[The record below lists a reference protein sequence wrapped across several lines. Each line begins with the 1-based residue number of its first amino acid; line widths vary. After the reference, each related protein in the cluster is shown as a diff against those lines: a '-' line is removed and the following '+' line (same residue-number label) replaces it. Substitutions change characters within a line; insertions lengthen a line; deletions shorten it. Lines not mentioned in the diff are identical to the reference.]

1 MMKKL
6 EASELVRRKLPNTAA
21 VMQQYFTYK
30 RIQGESVSAY
40 LVRETLFFEEFLE
53 SLMDLK
59 DGPSMDFIF
68 DELDPNTDEED
79 DDDGGASSNAGS
91 KKKESPKGY
100 EKIPQRDPDGGDPDE
115 PGSRA
120 ASRAAP
126 RGGPTS
132 LSTTDSFILTQLR
145 GWRLLSG
152 ASLNAEEWRSILA
165 STKNQLDYDSVSSA
179 LMILFDEQAQHHRH
193 AQAHGPVHSLHHVE
207 EDDWGWQDD
216 SSWDWSDPW
225 ANMAW
230 ESGDWYYENDAI
242 EEAESTPPP
251 EDQGGTG
258 EPPQEALAADRSW
271 SQAQRTSQ
279 MIRKDRGF
287 GQSGQSSSHRGCFN
301 CGGNHLARDCP
312 DRHAPPHKGK
322 GYGKNMHM
330 AYDDGYDTM
339 AFTKGKGK
347 GKSSGKMAH
356 LMEEFVNYY
365 YYSKGK
371 SKGNQKGK
379 FQSKNRNNVNAY
391 ALDTFNFHGLQFDR
405 EPHEGA
411 LDLSKVEQENP
422 GNLGMMDCGATC
434 SAGPETSINRL
445 VTSILAVDKSA
456 SVKIDGKRRLG
467 SCPFP
472 HLHLFKPHRK
482 NI

>member
-6 EASELVRRKLPNTAA
+6 EASPLVRRKLPNTAA

-193 AQAHGPVHSLHHVE
+193 AQAHGPVHSLHRVE

-242 EEAESTPPP
+242 EEAESTPAP
-251 EDQGGTG
+251 EDQGGTS

-301 CGGNHLARDCP
+301 CGGNHLAQRQ
-312 DRHAPPHKGK
+312 GQI
-322 GYGKNMHM
+322 
-330 AYDDGYDTM
+330 
-339 AFTKGKGK
+339 
-347 GKSSGKMAH
+347 
-356 LMEEFVNYY
+356 VW
-365 YYSKGK
+365 
-371 SKGNQKGK
+371 
-379 FQSKNRNNVNAY
+379 
-391 ALDTFNFHGLQFDR
+391 
-405 EPHEGA
+405 
-411 LDLSKVEQENP
+411 
-422 GNLGMMDCGATC
+422 
-434 SAGPETSINRL
+434 
-445 VTSILAVDKSA
+445 
-456 SVKIDGKRRLG
+456 
-467 SCPFP
+467 
-472 HLHLFKPHRK
+472 
-482 NI
+482 

>member
-1 MMKKL
+1 MEPKQTAETIPSWDGNPRGWRRYQREVAWYVLGTKKNQRALIGPRLVSKLTGPARLLAMSWNRTDIAGSNGVQSMMKKL
-6 EASELVRRKLPNTAA
+6 EASPLVRRKLHNTAA

-193 AQAHGPVHSLHHVE
+193 AQAHGPVYSLHHVE

-230 ESGDWYYENDAI
+230 ESGDWYY
-242 EEAESTPPP
+242 
-251 EDQGGTG
+251 
-258 EPPQEALAADRSW
+258 
-271 SQAQRTSQ
+271 
-279 MIRKDRGF
+279 
-287 GQSGQSSSHRGCFN
+287 
-301 CGGNHLARDCP
+301 
-312 DRHAPPHKGK
+312 
-322 GYGKNMHM
+322 
-330 AYDDGYDTM
+330 
-339 AFTKGKGK
+339 
-347 GKSSGKMAH
+347 
-356 LMEEFVNYY
+356 
-365 YYSKGK
+365 
-371 SKGNQKGK
+371 
-379 FQSKNRNNVNAY
+379 
-391 ALDTFNFHGLQFDR
+391 
-405 EPHEGA
+405 
-411 LDLSKVEQENP
+411 
-422 GNLGMMDCGATC
+422 
-434 SAGPETSINRL
+434 
-445 VTSILAVDKSA
+445 
-456 SVKIDGKRRLG
+456 
-467 SCPFP
+467 
-472 HLHLFKPHRK
+472 
-482 NI
+482 